1 MISWVL
7 WSQCVKSSATHD
19 LRKATLVF
27 FKKKKKNRSR
37 RSHAKEVKYSQITRS
52 HCLTAMKCATLLSEP
67 MSLLTPQQSRT
78 NGPSGQEM
86 TSLDSSG
93 SIFCETPLGVR
104 DRYQGFW
111 NGCVSRSRGVE
122 GSAKGYIRFKEWH
135 GRKCGW
141 ASPHQAPWALNQG
154 FMPRVKRG
162 GFVLQRATNPARV

>member
-1 MISWVL
+1 MTFAKQHLFV
-7 WSQCVKSSATHD
+7 
-19 LRKATLVF
+19 
-27 FKKKKKNRSR
+27 KKKEPKTRRR
-37 RSHAKEVKYSQITRS
+37 RSHAREVEYSQTTRS
-52 HCLTAMKCATLLSEP
+52 HCLTTMKRATLLSEP
-67 MSLLTPQQSRT
+67 MRLLTPQQTRT
-78 NGPSGQEM
+78 NGHSGKEM

-93 SIFCETPLGVR
+93 SICCETPLGMW
-104 DRYQGFW
+104 DRYQGLW

-162 GFVLQRATNPARV
+162 EFVLQRATNPVRV